1 MASEYAASMH
11 HGTARI
17 MSQPLQFF
25 VQEPSLSHERSE
37 GAEAAPEDF
46 YSSGSESSIQAEQ
59 SEAAQPGMPGKN
71 LCIVKY

>member
-1 MASEYAASMH
+1 MH

-25 VQEPSLSHERSE
+25 VQEPSVSHERGE

-59 SEAAQPGMPGKN
+59 ADSTQSEAAQPGMPGKN